1 MRFEIN
7 VKKDIEMAEI
17 MGTVTSIKRYLS
29 PEKIELKIS
38 PDMGAEN
45 TITLPQNRKYII
57 PDFQREIRWEENNL
71 SILLSDLSSG
81 PRFLGNIILTIER
94 NGDCQIIDGQQRTTI
109 LLLIIAYIRSR
120 YQEELEPFTPCSIE
134 NRSFIGLS
142 KLLGNGFED
151 SLLKDPEIIKT
162 DYYGQRQSFVDLW
175 RWLEKEESF
184 ATAHAART
192 ILENIEKSRVNIIA
206 SHEDESNSS
215 IRYFLDVNLKGVQ
228 LDIEDIFKAQIF
240 SLSLSNE
247 MLQLW
252 RENKTAMLI
261 FNQTKIKG
269 EPEKQSKER
278 YPLMKVYEHFF
289 YCDLFKSKPEL
300 EQQKLKFGEDFSIS
314 TNLQYEGKKFFKGSH
329 LIEVLGDIRYV
340 KQSLRRLKRAI
351 EVMNDIVSTSG
362 PSEKF
367 KSLFKCQQRIDS
379 NQVTLVYDF
388 FQRILLD
395 KEIVPK
401 ILVLKY
407 ILEFYD
413 GEEHQKREYDSAY
426 SIFAAA
432 SLFILFAAKK
442 DGEKFYKIAQAED
455 WIDKLNEWIKA
466 FISGVELTKGRMM
479 AVYRFTEGEEETSNM
494 FQSVRCK
501 ALAMLH
507 NYFVF
512 KTNAGG
518 EKYVSIKNG
527 TELLSYLTNKD
538 AYTLEHFVIP
548 KGKTIHIQ
556 TDQIDFQYN
565 FPRKF
570 GKYRDFLFDYIFIP
584 KNLNGNI
591 EQLSFVTK
599 VKKLDEHQDEIYC
612 DYSLCYLSILKE
624 SRLFTEFPRLEQIS
638 STEEAK
644 ECLDRYFEE
653 KFTEDFYD
661 FAKTLISEID
671 LIPCL

>member
-1 MRFEIN
+1 
-7 VKKDIEMAEI
+7 
-17 MGTVTSIKRYLS
+17 
-29 PEKIELKIS
+29 
-38 PDMGAEN
+38 
-45 TITLPQNRKYII
+45 
-57 PDFQREIRWEENNL
+57 
-71 SILLSDLSSG
+71 
-81 PRFLGNIILTIER
+81 
-94 NGDCQIIDGQQRTTI
+94 
-109 LLLIIAYIRSR
+109 
-120 YQEELEPFTPCSIE
+120 
-134 NRSFIGLS
+134 
-142 KLLGNGFED
+142 
-151 SLLKDPEIIKT
+151 
-162 DYYGQRQSFVDLW
+162 
-175 RWLEKEESF
+175 
-184 ATAHAART
+184 
-192 ILENIEKSRVNIIA
+192 
-206 SHEDESNSS
+206 
-215 IRYFLDVNLKGVQ
+215 
-228 LDIEDIFKAQIF
+228 
-240 SLSLSNE
+240 
-247 MLQLW
+247 
-252 RENKTAMLI
+252 
-261 FNQTKIKG
+261 
-269 EPEKQSKER
+269 
-278 YPLMKVYEHFF
+278 
-289 YCDLFKSKPEL
+289 
-300 EQQKLKFGEDFSIS
+300 
-314 TNLQYEGKKFFKGSH
+314 
-329 LIEVLGDIRYV
+329 
-340 KQSLRRLKRAI
+340 
-351 EVMNDIVSTSG
+351 MNDIVSTSG

-466 FISGVELTKGRMM
+466 FVSGVELTKGRMM

-538 AYTLEHFVIP
+538 AYTLEHFIIP

-638 STEEAK
+638 STEEVK

>member
-1 MRFEIN
+1 
-7 VKKDIEMAEI
+7 MAEI

-38 PDMGAEN
+38 PDMGPEN
-45 TITLPQNRKYII
+45 TITLPQNRRYII

-71 SILLSDLSSG
+71 SILLSDLSSSS
-81 PRFLGNIILTIER
+81 RFLGNIILTIDR
-94 NGDCQIIDGQQRTTI
+94 NGNCQIIDGQQRTTI
-109 LLLIIAYIRSR
+109 LLLIIAYIKSR
-120 YQEELEPFTPCSIE
+120 YQDTLEPFTPCSIE

-142 KLLGNGFED
+142 ELMNNGFD
-151 SLLKDPEIIKT
+151 NSLLENPAIIET
-162 DYYGQRQSFVDLW
+162 DYYGQRQSFIDLW
-175 RWLEKEESF
+175 KWLEKEELFTTSH
-184 ATAHAART
+184 TART

-215 IRYFLDVNLKGVQ
+215 IRYFLDVNLKGVR
-228 LDIEDIFKAQIF
+228 LDTEDIFKAQIF
-240 SLSLSNE
+240 SLSLSDE

-252 RENKTAMLI
+252 RENKTSMLI
-261 FNQTKIKG
+261 FNQAKVKG
-269 EPEKQSKER
+269 ETDKKGKER

-289 YCDLFKSKPEL
+289 YSDLFKSKPEL
-300 EQQKLKFGEDFSIS
+300 EQQRLKFGEDFSIS
-314 TNLQYEGKKFFKGSH
+314 TNLQYEGKKFFKGTH
-329 LIEVLGDIRYV
+329 LVEILGDISYV

-362 PSEKF
+362 PSDNF
-367 KSLFKCQQRIDS
+367 KNLFRCQQKIDS

-407 ILEFYD
+407 ILEFFD
-413 GEEHQKREYDSAY
+413 GAEHQKRDYDSAY
-426 SIFAAA
+426 TIFAAA
-432 SLFILFAAKK
+432 SLFILFARKK
-442 DGEKFYKIAQAED
+442 DGEIFYKIVQAKD
-455 WIDKLNEWIKA
+455 WIGKLNEWIKT
-466 FISGVELTKGRMM
+466 FVSGIELTKGRMR
-479 AVYRFTEGEEETSNM
+479 AVYRFTEDEEETSNM

-512 KTNAGG
+512 KTNAAG
-518 EKYVSIKNG
+518 EKYVSINNG
-527 TELLSYLTNKD
+527 DELLSYITNKD
-538 AYTLEHFVIP
+538 TYTLEHFIIP

-556 TDQIDFQYN
+556 TDQIDFQYT
-565 FPRKF
+565 FPSKCGR
-570 GKYRDFLFDYIFIP
+570 YRDFLFDYIFIP
-584 KNLNGNI
+584 KDLNNNKDFG
-591 EQLSFVTK
+591 QFSFTTK
-599 VKKLDEHQDEIYC
+599 VKRLDEYKDEIHC

-624 SRLFTEFPRLEQIS
+624 SKLFTEFPRLEQIS
-638 STEEAK
+638 LPEEAK

-653 KFTEDFYD
+653 KFEEDFYE
-661 FAKTLISEID
+661 FAKSLIAQID